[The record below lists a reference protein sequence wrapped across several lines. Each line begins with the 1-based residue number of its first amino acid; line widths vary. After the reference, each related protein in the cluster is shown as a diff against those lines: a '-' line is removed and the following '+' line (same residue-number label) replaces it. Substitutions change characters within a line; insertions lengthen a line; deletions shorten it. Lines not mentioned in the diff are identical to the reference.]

1 MDTFQRAPPQRIACM
16 TEYKRFAIWKL
27 LVWNQHLQ
35 VALIEVMPGSYEV
48 ARCVCVC
55 VCVVSVCGACACDE
69 QFRKRK
75 LIQND
80 RERDARWRN
89 QEVRTA

>member
-27 LVWNQHLQ
+27 LEWNQHLQ

-48 ARCVCVC
+48 ANCNSLVYIAHDIKYVCVCVCVSVCVCVC
-55 VCVVSVCGACACDE
+55 VCSECVWCVCM
-69 QFRKRK
+69 
-75 LIQND
+75 
-80 RERDARWRN
+80 
-89 QEVRTA
+89 